1 MTVTLISR
9 LLQQRHTLYRTMLA
23 VEVIALVG
31 LRGLQQAPRLVSV
44 VYLVI
49 SAVAVLTDSPLLRQ
63 NRLDPSDMQ
72 AMPSAL
78 GQRVQRVLL
87 RRQRLVNFWIVALAV
102 ELLWQAALEF
112 NPRLAVQLSVL
123 HLVVWLSLMLV
134 VLWGLVKALAEEPLF
149 NGDLLMGAAAGYLL
163 VGFTGGIVL
172 NSLLVLDPA
181 AFNLPVHGHALPDGI
196 GHAPAMLGAA
206 FASLTT
212 IGSPVLKS
220 GSLTSLTASV
230 GITIVG
236 QLYVAIM
243 IAGVLGKPRGLGIPK
258 AEDGPSQPAAAPEA
272 EHPRGQRAAARIK
285 LRRLRR

>member
-1 MTVTLISR
+1 MDALSR
-9 LLQQRHTLYRTMLA
+9 LLEQRHAFYRGLLA
-23 VEVIALVG
+23 VEVMALVG

-49 SAVAVLTDSPLLRQ
+49 SGLGVLLNSPLLRH
-63 NRLDPSDMQ
+63 NRLPPTAAES
-72 AMPSAL
+72 MPL
-78 GQRVQRVLL
+78 GLGRRFQKVLVR
-87 RRQRLVNFWIVALAV
+87 RRQALMFWPPALAM
-102 ELLWQAALEF
+102 ELIWQAALVL
-112 NPRLAVQLSVL
+112 NPTLAVQLSVI

-134 VLWGLVKALAEEPLF
+134 LLWGLITDLAEEPVF

-181 AFNLPVHGHALPDGI
+181 AFNLPAHGHALPDGI

-236 QLYVAIM
+236 QLYVAIL
-243 IAGVLGKPRGLGIPK
+243 IAGVLGKPRVL
-258 AEDGPSQPAAAPEA
+258 DQPSQPAAAPEA
-272 EHPRGQRAAARIK
+272 EHPRGRRAAARSRVK
-285 LRRLRR
+285 RPRR

>member
-1 MTVTLISR
+1 MAVISR
-9 LLQQRHTLYRTMLA
+9 LLQQRHAFYRGLLA
-23 VEVIALVG
+23 VEVLALVG
-31 LRGLQQAPRLVSV
+31 LRGLEEAPRLVSL
-44 VYLVI
+44 VYLVLA
-49 SAVAVLTDSPLLRQ
+49 SVAVLLDSPLLPQ
-63 NRLDPSDMQ
+63 NRLEPS
-72 AMPSAL
+72 L
-78 GQRVQRVLL
+78 GESIPQRLKPRLQKALL
-87 RRQRLVNFWIVALAV
+87 RRQVVGFAWLLALLIEVIWQIALVFDPALAI
-102 ELLWQAALEF
+102 
-112 NPRLAVQLSVL
+112 QLSVV
-123 HLVVWLSLMLV
+123 HLVVWLVLMLQL
-134 VLWGLVKALAEEPLF
+134 LWNLINALAEEPLF

-181 AFNLPVHGHALPDGI
+181 AFNLPVHGHDLPDGI

-272 EHPRGQRAAARIK
+272 EHTRGQRAAAQIK
-285 LRRLRR
+285 LRRPRR

>member
-1 MTVTLISR
+1 MAVISS
-9 LLQQRHTLYRTMLA
+9 LLQQRHAFYRGLLA
-23 VEVIALVG
+23 VEVLALVG
-31 LRGLQQAPRLVSV
+31 LRGIEEAPRLVSL

-49 SAVAVLTDSPLLRQ
+49 ASVAVLLDSPLLPQ
-63 NRLDPSDMQ
+63 NRLEPS
-72 AMPSAL
+72 L
-78 GQRVQRVLL
+78 GESIPQQLKQRLEKALL
-87 RRQRLVNFWIVALAV
+87 RRQVVGFAWLLALLIEVIWQIALVFDPALAI
-102 ELLWQAALEF
+102 
-112 NPRLAVQLSVL
+112 QLSVV
-123 HLVVWLSLMLV
+123 HLVVWLVLMLQL
-134 VLWGLVKALAEEPLF
+134 LWNLINALAEEPLF

-181 AFNLPVHGHALPDGI
+181 AFNLPAHGHALPDGI

-236 QLYVAIM
+236 QLYVAIL
-243 IAGVLGKPRGLGIPK
+243 IAGVLGKPRGLGIPN

-272 EHPRGQRAAARIK
+272 EHTRGQRAAAQIK
-285 LRRLRR
+285 LRRPRR

>member
-1 MTVTLISR
+1 MAVISR
-9 LLQQRHTLYRTMLA
+9 LLQQRHAFYRGLLA
-23 VEVIALVG
+23 VEVLALVG
-31 LRGLQQAPRLVSV
+31 LRGLEEAPRLVSL

-49 SAVAVLTDSPLLRQ
+49 ASVAVLLDSPLLPQ
-63 NRLDPSDMQ
+63 NRLEPS
-72 AMPSAL
+72 L
-78 GQRVQRVLL
+78 GESIPQRLKPRLQKALL
-87 RRQRLVNFWIVALAV
+87 RRQVVGFAWLLALLIEVIWQIALVFDPALAI
-102 ELLWQAALEF
+102 
-112 NPRLAVQLSVL
+112 QLSVV
-123 HLVVWLSLMLV
+123 HLVVWLVLMLQL
-134 VLWGLVKALAEEPLF
+134 LWNLINALAEEPLF

-181 AFNLPVHGHALPDGI
+181 AFNLPVHGHARPDGI

-236 QLYVAIM
+236 QLYVAIL
-243 IAGVLGKPRGLGIPK
+243 IAGVLGKPRVLGIPK

-272 EHPRGQRAAARIK
+272 EHPRGQRAAARIR

>member
-1 MTVTLISR
+1 MAVLSH
-9 LLQQRHTLYRTMLA
+9 LLQQRHAFYRGLLA
-23 VEVIALVG
+23 VEVLALVG

-49 SAVAVLTDSPLLRQ
+49 SGVGVLLDSPLLPH
-63 NRLDPSDMQ
+63 NRLRPTAND
-72 AMPSAL
+72 AMPRAL
-78 GQRVQRVLL
+78 GRRFEKVVL
-87 RRQRLVNFWIVALAV
+87 RRRQLVIYWTLALAMELVWQVAL
-102 ELLWQAALEF
+102 EI
-112 NPRLAVQLSVL
+112 NPSMAVQLSVL

-134 VLWGLVKALAEEPLF
+134 VLWGLVNALAEEPVF

-181 AFNLPVHGHALPDGI
+181 AFNLPAHGHALPDGI

-243 IAGVLGKPRGLGIPK
+243 IAGVLGKPRALGNQK
-258 AEDGPSQPAAAPEA
+258 AVDTPSKPAAAPEA
-272 EHPRGQRAAARIK
+272 EHPRSQRAAGQIK
-285 LRRLRR
+285 LRRTRR

>member
-1 MTVTLISR
+1 MAVLSH
-9 LLQQRHTLYRTMLA
+9 LLQQRHAFYRWLLA
-23 VEVIALVG
+23 VEVLALVG

-49 SAVAVLTDSPLLRQ
+49 AGVGVLLDSPLLPH
-63 NRLDPSDMQ
+63 NRLGPTANE
-72 AMPSAL
+72 AMPRAL
-78 GQRVQRVLL
+78 GRRFEKVVL
-87 RRQRLVNFWIVALAV
+87 RRRQVVIYWTLALAMELVWQVAL
-102 ELLWQAALEF
+102 EI
-112 NPRLAVQLSVL
+112 NPSMAVQLSVL

-134 VLWGLVKALAEEPLF
+134 VLWGLVNALAEEPVF

-181 AFNLPVHGHALPDGI
+181 AFNLPAHGHALPDGI

-212 IGSPVLKS
+212 IGSPVLKG
-220 GSLTSLTASV
+220 GSLSSLTASV

-236 QLYVAIM
+236 QLYVAIL
-243 IAGVLGKPRGLGIPK
+243 IAGVLGKPRVLGNQK
-258 AEDGPSQPAAAPEA
+258 ALDTPIQPAAAPEA
-272 EHPRGQRAAARIK
+272 EHPRGKRAAAQIK
-285 LRRLRR
+285 VRRPRR

>member
-1 MTVTLISR
+1 MAVINR
-9 LLQQRHTLYRTMLA
+9 LLQQRHAFYRGLLV
-23 VEVIALVG
+23 VEVLALVG
-31 LRGLQQAPRLVSV
+31 LRGLEEAPRLVSL

-49 SAVAVLTDSPLLRQ
+49 ASVAVLLDSPLLPQ
-63 NRLDPSDMQ
+63 NRLEPS
-72 AMPSAL
+72 L
-78 GQRVQRVLL
+78 GESIPQRLKPRLQKALL
-87 RRQRLVNFWIVALAV
+87 RRQVVGFAWLLALLIEVIWQIALVFDPALAI
-102 ELLWQAALEF
+102 
-112 NPRLAVQLSVL
+112 QLSVV
-123 HLVVWLSLMLV
+123 HLVVWLVLMLQL
-134 VLWGLVKALAEEPLF
+134 LWNLINALAEEPLF

-181 AFNLPVHGHALPDGI
+181 AFNLPAHGHALPDGI

-236 QLYVAIM
+236 QLYVAIL

-272 EHPRGQRAAARIK
+272 EHPRGPRAAAQIK
-285 LRRLRR
+285 LRRPRR

>member
-1 MTVTLISR
+1 MAVISR
-9 LLQQRHTLYRTMLA
+9 LLQQRHAFYRGLLA
-23 VEVIALVG
+23 VEVLALVG
-31 LRGLQQAPRLVSV
+31 LRGLEEAPRLVSL
-44 VYLVI
+44 VYLVLA
-49 SAVAVLTDSPLLRQ
+49 SVAVLLDSPLLPQ
-63 NRLDPSDMQ
+63 NRLEPS
-72 AMPSAL
+72 L
-78 GQRVQRVLL
+78 GESIPQRLKPRLQKALL
-87 RRQRLVNFWIVALAV
+87 RRQVVGFAWLLALLIEVIWQIALVFDPALAI
-102 ELLWQAALEF
+102 
-112 NPRLAVQLSVL
+112 QLSVV
-123 HLVVWLSLMLV
+123 HLVVWLVLMLQL
-134 VLWGLVKALAEEPLF
+134 LWNLINALAEEPLF

-181 AFNLPVHGHALPDGI
+181 AFNLPAHGHALPDGI

-258 AEDGPSQPAAAPEA
+258 AEDGPSQPAGAPEA
-272 EHPRGQRAAARIK
+272 EHPRGQRAAARIR